1 MFSTIGNL
9 VADSVVAVS
18 LLSATEA
25 IAASTVLTVALGGLV
40 LLAWLNREPIAAQE
54 ASTKPNFRK
63 AA

>member
-1 MFSTIGNL
+1 MFSTIGSL

-25 IAASTVLTVALGGLV
+25 IAATIVLAVTLGGLV
-40 LLAWLNREPIAAQE
+40 LLAALGREPAGARHS
-54 ASTKPNFRK
+54 ATKPEFRK